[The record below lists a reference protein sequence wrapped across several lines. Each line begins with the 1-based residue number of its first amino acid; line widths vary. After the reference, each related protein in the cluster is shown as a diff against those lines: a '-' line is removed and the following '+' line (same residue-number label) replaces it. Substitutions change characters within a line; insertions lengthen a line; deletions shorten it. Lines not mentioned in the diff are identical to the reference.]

1 MSSTVTRV
9 QASRPNDYLYD
20 PLYTVSC
27 YKDHLKALSGSQT
40 VRAAI
45 VPHFD
50 NMFSQVRTYPSHS
63 IQVRIAPVDPSLG
76 QNRYVPVDSHPQ
88 VTGTNRYKYFRK
100 PLIPYT
106 DNPGGQLV
114 FARKTPAPP
123 TANDGASA
131 AATAAVPAPATRT
144 MAVQT
149 LYRESE
155 AQTDPYSPDYVMA
168 SAADRPELL
177 ALANLKWGAGL
188 PAGLAEIEMIERARA
203 KRRWEATLPEVTDE
217 ASFQRRLKMMEAM
230 ELREWDDRE
239 REIRQLQ
246 ERRLAILAKVLEQR
260 AADNERAAAERMHR
274 IWQRKLAEKDALRA
288 KMDARRAKELRK
300 LAAKRAKLEA
310 APTRRD
316 IIAEYANPAS
326 DVYLPKPRDGIPTY
340 MQSVMDRIHK
350 QRTLAAARLADVG
363 SGAPN
368 ITIVGGPPA
377 TPGVSTSA
385 ASQQH
390 AATVGFHDLNQYST
404 LAHLE
409 SLFPPAVT
417 QPNLTEPCLNPIQ
430 TPAARKEAS
439 MLAQLEK
446 MDQKLKEMKYKAE
459 AAEKKPLR
467 FLQPVPKAAPRPL
480 TPTVA
485 APDPEVEARYQT
497 ALVIQR
503 WLRGRAVQ
511 LAMLQGKEKRQDL
524 INELRLAL
532 VANQAADDERGA
544 VTADAAG
551 RAAQLTERVETLA
564 ERQEQL
570 FEDTVQ
576 AEFVGQQLDFIHK
589 ELKRLEEEKRLSAM
603 AMLVERTRRMRE
615 AQEAGKR
622 QVELARRHEH
632 DEVFRQVMHVHQE
645 TVDSFL
651 EEIIAQGIQET
662 AEMSARERV
671 RRAIDEAAD
680 PVATVTGAVA
690 GNGGG
695 TLDSPVVEDA
705 PDTVVANLVSSF
717 LFQETEKR
725 LLRMQVQHSQ
735 QKYLLAAHQAIYG
748 ILPELE
754 AEAAAEDVPLPDQIV
769 HDLTADV
776 NRPDDDVG
784 SRDALGIASTMSM
797 VSRPGSTKPS
807 SATSAAIPNNEFAN
821 EVVADSDQQTGASS
835 RPRSSIRR
843 SRPASSAPRRSQPG
857 SAGSNGSA
865 SARHAAMAPPQG
877 SDRESEE
884 N

>member
-1 MSSTVTRV
+1 MSSTATRV

-45 VPHFD
+45 VPQFD

-76 QNRYVPVDSHPQ
+76 QNRYVPIDSHPQ

-123 TANDGASA
+123 TINDDTNA
-131 AATAAVPAPATRT
+131 AAAAAAAPAPATRT

-230 ELREWDDRE
+230 ELREWEDRE

-246 ERRLAILAKVLEQR
+246 ERRLAILGKVLEQR
-260 AADNERAAAERMHR
+260 AEDNERAAAERMHR

-340 MQSVMDRIHK
+340 MQSVMDQIHK

-368 ITIVGGPPA
+368 VTIVGGPPA

-390 AATVGFHDLNQYST
+390 AATIGFHDLNQYST

-409 SLFPPAVT
+409 SLFPPTVT
-417 QPNLTEPCLNPIQ
+417 QPNLTEPCLNPIR

-459 AAEKKPLR
+459 ATEKKPLR
-467 FLQPVPKAAPRPL
+467 FLQPVPKPAPRPL

-532 VANQAADDERGA
+532 VADQAVADERGA

-615 AQEAGKR
+615 AQEAGRR
-622 QVELARRHEH
+622 QVELARRQEQ

-671 RRAIDEAAD
+671 RRAIDDAAD
-680 PVATVTGAVA
+680 PVAAMAGAVA
-690 GNGGG
+690 GNGG
-695 TLDSPVVEDA
+695 TVDPPVVEDA
-705 PDTVVANLVSSF
+705 PDKVVANLVSSF

-725 LLRMQVQHSQ
+725 LLRTQVQHNQ

-754 AEAAAEDVPLPDQIV
+754 AEAAAEDVPLPDHIV

-776 NRPDDDVG
+776 NRPDDNIG
-784 SRDALGIASTMSM
+784 NSDALGIASTMSM
-797 VSRPGSTKPS
+797 VSRPGSTKPPS
-807 SATSAAIPNNEFAN
+807 VTSAAAATSRSASELA
-821 EVVADSDQQTGASS
+821 ADSDQQAAAPS

-843 SRPASSAPRRSQPG
+843 SRPTSSAPRRSQPG

-865 SARHAAMAPPQG
+865 SARHAALTTPQEP
-877 SDRESEE
+877 DRETEE